1 MIRVPALP
9 QPHPATPLG
18 LAAVLGLIGLA
29 LNACAWVG
37 DQDPPPPAQPSF
49 YRSLAAPGAALDAH
63 AAASMISGY
72 RHNNGLPAVTLDP
85 NLMAMA
91 QEQARV
97 MAARNTL
104 DHSAGRSFKERI
116 KASGFDAK
124 VAAENIGAGYYTL
137 AEAFSGWRESPPH
150 RANMLLREAT
160 HMGIAAAYAPG
171 SKYKVFWSLVLA
183 APADAQQ
190 HAELSAPPGAPG
202 AIRLDAGPEPH

>member
-1 MIRVPALP
+1 MIRAPAPP

-18 LAAVLGLIGLA
+18 HAAILGLIVLA

-49 YRSLAAPGAALDAH
+49 YRSLAAPGAALDAL

-85 NLMAMA
+85 NLMGLA

-160 HMGIAAAYAPG
+160 RMGIAAAYAPG
-171 SKYKVFWSLVLA
+171 TKYKVFWSLVLA

-190 HAELSAPPGAPG
+190 HAALSAPPG
-202 AIRLDAGPEPH
+202 AIRLDATPQPH